1 MNEEARL
8 AEIPVSTLAW
18 IGDAV
23 YELYARTRVLGDGR
37 LQSGR
42 LHQAAVRYSSAVH
55 QAAAAEKLL
64 PLLTEEESRIYR
76 RGRNHVPS
84 SVPRNAPPQAYRIA
98 SGLET
103 LIGYLYLADR
113 RARLEEL
120 LDVVLS
126 GSEK

>member
-1 MNEEARL
+1 MSELPTL

-55 QAAAAEKLL
+55 QAAAVEKLL
-64 PLLTEEESRIYR
+64 PLLTEEESGIFR
-76 RGRNHVPS
+76 RGRNHAPS
-84 SVPRNAPPQAYRIA
+84 SSPRNAPPQAYRLA
-98 SGLET
+98 SGLEA
-103 LIGYLYLADR
+103 LVGYLYLADR

-120 LDVVLS
+120 LDIILS
-126 GSEK
+126 EGDA